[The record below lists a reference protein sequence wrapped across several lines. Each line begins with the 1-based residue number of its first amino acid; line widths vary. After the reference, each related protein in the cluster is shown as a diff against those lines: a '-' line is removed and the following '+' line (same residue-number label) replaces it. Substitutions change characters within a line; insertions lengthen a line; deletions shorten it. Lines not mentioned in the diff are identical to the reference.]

1 MIYQKAFDS
10 PIKDWFISD
19 QYFVY
24 QTPNDE
30 VDDTVVVMLKLS
42 DEGNTSGLTITLKE
56 LPDLAFTKQAYVRP

>member
-1 MIYQKAFDS
+1 
-10 PIKDWFISD
+10 
-19 QYFVY
+19 
-24 QTPNDE
+24 